1 MTRSRPMTTPQA
13 EEYLQARLE
22 SCKLLGLDPDD
33 LTPQE
38 AIRAD
43 VVTVLRLSLDA
54 SQGQLLA
61 GGNVDPAKVLAL
73 AETLSRAI
81 PEREPEREDDDP
93 NYEWW
98 NDPDDPRYQLKQRW
112 DRAIEAAR
120 VDEREAAAEE
130 IARLKALVAEQ
141 SAEIEDL
148 RAACAKPVGAAR
160 PAAPPAESTPPQPV
174 SAAEAERRR
183 LAVNADRSAYQQQGL
198 RPAGGEPWRGHVGGV
213 DESFFWGGSTGKR
226 AW

>member
-1 MTRSRPMTTPQA
+1 MTTPQA

-81 PEREPEREDDDP
+81 PEREDDDP

-130 IARLKALVAEQ
+130 IARLEALVAEQ

-160 PAAPPAESTPPQPV
+160 PAALPAEWFSGAFRIDFSMSYDHSPVLRTKRLVTPKGAGRLPDRHAGLHHP
-174 SAAEAERRR
+174 SARRM
-183 LAVNADRSAYQQQGL
+183 
-198 RPAGGEPWRGHVGGV
+198 P
-213 DESFFWGGSTGKR
+213 
-226 AW
+226 